1 MKKVILILFFTFL
14 FQGIGRCA
22 QLGILECGSM
32 PNLSNISTSLTPTSI
47 SANNI
52 SSLNASETPILF
64 IICYN
69 NINTLSIEKYLAN
82 GGKLI
87 LSLPKSTQEFS
98 SFQKLAKTLGVN
110 VENIE
115 ITQNETEI
123 YWIEKTLINNTL
135 PKNSQI
141 AKTTLLQN
149 TKALAVFGQLEKHE
163 SAITLN
169 NKGGIIL
176 WRWGID
182 GHKSFNN
189 KNLYFL
195 LEELIGSS
203 NIINSD
209 LAINENFNEKINSL
223 EKNRE
228 DAEKYINNIINFSN
242 DLAPAQEELEKS
254 KIHAIYAKNNF
265 KNFKN
270 NEADILLKKSRI
282 EILNSIG
289 KIPYK
294 PNFENRGIWF
304 DRGTIVNIKSQEEM
318 GRYFDK
324 LKSGGINTIYF
335 ETFNAG
341 YTIYPSNLTAQNP
354 LTKGVDPLRWAVIEA
369 HKRNI
374 KIHAWIWVFAV
385 GNTRHNSIINKPQ
398 SFEGPILSKHP
409 DWALIGGNGNY
420 QPKNQPEFWLD
431 PTCKQAKQ
439 FIISLGQEITR
450 KYDIDGIQ
458 LDYIRYPFQ
467 KTDNLM
473 GFNPNSIEQFQIT
486 TGEKLFT
493 NDTKSLN
500 MWNKWKEYNI
510 NQFVDDFSKST
521 KKIRPSIKI
530 SASVFCKNYT
540 ERFNSIQQNWESWAK
555 NSSVDIITPMSYSVS
570 NKALASN
577 LDVFPQTVCQNCLI
591 YPGIALKHV
600 KDTEILN
607 QIETVRNYGFSGMTF
622 FAYSQFDED
631 KENFMKNYLF
641 KTQASDPT
649 YYKHKAAISY
659 INDYKKALEIYI
671 NNSNDLTQEA
681 RVNASDLLQKTN
693 NILLNLNGSQN
704 PRISSDM
711 EVLINLTE
719 RFEKKYICGCFC
731 RSSNLTGYLKRAK
744 NLL

>member
-1 MKKVILILFFTFL
+1 MKKVILILLFTFL
-14 FQGIGRCA
+14 FQGIGRGA
-22 QLGILECGSM
+22 QLGILECDSM
-32 PNLSNISTSLTPTSI
+32 PNLNNISLSLTPTTV

-52 SSLNASETPILF
+52 NSLQVSETPILF
-64 IICYN
+64 MTCYN
-69 NINTLSIEKYLAN
+69 NINISSIEKYLAN
-82 GGKLI
+82 GGKLV
-87 LSLPKSTQEFS
+87 LSVPKSTSEFS
-98 SFQKLAKTLGVN
+98 TFKNLSAKLGVN
-110 VENIE
+110 IENIE

-123 YWIEKTLINNTL
+123 YWIERTLINNTL
-135 PKNSQI
+135 PKNSKI
-141 AKTTLLQN
+141 AKTTLYPN
-149 TKALAVFGQLEKHE
+149 AKALAVFGQLEKHE
-163 SAITLN
+163 SAVTLSS
-169 NKGGIIL
+169 KGGIIL
-176 WRWGID
+176 WRWGVD
-182 GHKSFNN
+182 GHKNFNN

-195 LEELIGSS
+195 LEELIGSG

-209 LAINENFNEKINSL
+209 FAQKENFQEKINNI

-228 DAEKYINNIINFSN
+228 DAEKYVNNIINFTN

-254 KIHAIYAKNNF
+254 KVHAIYAKNNF
-265 KNFKN
+265 KNFKT
-270 NEADILLKKSRI
+270 NEADILLNKSRT

-289 KIPYK
+289 KIQNRPS
-294 PNFENRGIWF
+294 FENRGIWF
-304 DRGTIVNIKSQEEM
+304 DRGAIVNIKTQEEM

-324 LKSGGINTIYF
+324 LKADGINTIYF

-354 LTKGVDPLRWAVIEA
+354 LTKGNDPLRWAVIEA

-374 KIHAWIWVFAV
+374 KIHAWLWVFAV

-398 SFEGPILSKHP
+398 NFEGPILSKHP

-431 PTCKQAKQ
+431 PACKQAKQ
-439 FIISLGQEITR
+439 FLISLGQEITR

-473 GFNPNSIEQFQIT
+473 GFNPNSIEQFQNT
-486 TGEKLFT
+486 TAEKFLN
-493 NDTKSLN
+493 NDIKSLN
-500 MWNKWKEYNI
+500 MWSKWKEYNI
-510 NQFVDDFSKST
+510 NQFVEEFSKSA
-521 KKIRPSIKI
+521 KKIRPSVKI

-540 ERFNSIQQNWESWAK
+540 ERFNSIQQNWEAWAK
-555 NSSVDIITPMSYSVS
+555 NSTVDIITPMSYSVS

-577 LDVFPQTVCQNCLI
+577 LDVFPQSVCQNCLI

-622 FAYSQFDED
+622 FAYSQLDDD
-631 KENFMKNYLF
+631 KGSFMKNNLF
-641 KTQASDPT
+641 KSQASDPT
-649 YYKHKAAISY
+649 YYKHRAAISY
-659 INDYKKALEIYI
+659 INDYKKAIETYI
-671 NNSNDLTQEA
+671 NGANELSPDA
-681 RVNASDLLQKTN
+681 RINASELIQKTN
-693 NILLNLNGSQN
+693 NILLNLNTSQN
-704 PRISSDM
+704 MRASSDM
-711 EVLINLTE
+711 DALINLTE